1 MDSMKEINQSD
12 ERESDRDISALGWRL
27 KWGLWKNDN
36 SCETWMTR

>member
-12 ERESDRDISALGWRL
+12 ERESDRDTALGWRL